1 MSKTIK
7 NTEIEY
13 KFWANNVSKEEF
25 HEMVQAIQGGRAEP
39 AYVVSCDDYFSLE
52 RDGQPG
58 DFIRYR
64 KGGGIKEL
72 TLKSKRDGNLVRKE
86 INLHMTNNDD
96 SDVVEFL
103 KLSGYKKLF
112 SVFKEAWIWDWE
124 YGDISYYTLSD
135 GRSVVEIEATKY
147 KSIDEGKGI
156 LKKYAEDLGLRR
168 DEEWVLERE
177 TRSLFEIFSDE
188 IK

>member
-1 MSKTIK
+1 MNKTLK

-13 KFWANNVSKEEF
+13 KFWANKLTKEEF
-25 HEMVQAIQGGRAEP
+25 HDMVQSVQGGRAEP
-39 AYVVSCDDYFSLE
+39 VYVVSCDDYYSLE
-52 RDGQPG
+52 RDGCSS

-86 INLHMTNNDD
+86 INLIMSDNDD

-112 SVFKEAWIWDWE
+112 SIFKEAWIWEWE
-124 YGDISYYTLSD
+124 YGDISFYTLSD
-135 GRSVVEIEATKY
+135 GRSVIEIEATKY
-147 KSIDEGKGI
+147 ESIKEGKDI
-156 LKKYAEDLGLRR
+156 LKKYAEKLGVR
-168 DEEWVLERE
+168 DDNKWILDRE
-177 TRSLFEIFSDE
+177 KRSLFEIFSDE
-188 IK
+188 KL